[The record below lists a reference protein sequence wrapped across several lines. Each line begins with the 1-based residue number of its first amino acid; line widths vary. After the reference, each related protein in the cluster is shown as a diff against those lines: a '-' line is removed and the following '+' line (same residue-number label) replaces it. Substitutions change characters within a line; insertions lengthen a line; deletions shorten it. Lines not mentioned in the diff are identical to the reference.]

1 MPPLASLAPLAG
13 DIIKATM
20 SNQTQIYDTTLRD
33 GAQMEGISLS
43 VDDKLK
49 ITKLLDE
56 LGVDFI
62 EGGWPGSNPKDIEFF
77 KKVNDLELKNAKIV
91 AFGSTRRANSKC
103 QSDVVLNALLQAKTE
118 YITIVGKS
126 SDVHVDIAL
135 NVSEEENLKMISES
149 IEFLKSHK
157 KKVFFDAEHYFDGF
171 KSNPEFTL
179 KVIKCA
185 SDAGADGI
193 VLCDTNGGSIPE
205 EIKKGVLKAK
215 EIIQDKS
222 IIGIHVH
229 NDCELAVANSLTA
242 YESGAT
248 QIQGTINGIGE
259 RCGNAN
265 LISIIANLEAKYKEK
280 VLPNNNLTKLTSI
293 SKQIS
298 DILNL
303 NPNDHQPFVG
313 TSAFTHKGGLHAS
326 AVKKDSKTYEHI
338 PPEIVGN
345 VNKVVVSEQ
354 SGISNILS
362 LAEKFKLDLG
372 PDPKKTSQDL
382 LKKIKELDHKGYQ
395 FEAANGSFVLLLL
408 DFLGQRPKFFEL
420 IDYRVISS
428 SKQLAEATV
437 RIKVKGEV
445 IHTASLG
452 VGPGNAID
460 NALRKAL
467 NHYYPALKE
476 FQLVDFKVRIV
487 DGHDGSAAKTRVHVE
502 TSGGEVSWDTVG
514 VSANIIDATWL
525 AITDSIEYGLWIKLE
540 QELKRQEAKNIIT
553 TY

>member
-1 MPPLASLAPLAG
+1 
-13 DIIKATM
+13 M
-20 SNQTQIYDTTLRD
+20 SQQIQIYDTTLRD

-62 EGGWPGSNPKDIEFF
+62 EGGWPGSNPKDIEYF
-77 KKVNDLELKNAKIV
+77 KKVKDLNLKNAKIV
-91 AFGSTRRANSKC
+91 AFGSTRRANSKV
-103 QSDVVLNALLQAKTE
+103 QSDVVLNALVQAQTN

-126 SDVHVDIAL
+126 SSMHVDTAL

-149 IEFLKSHK
+149 IEFLKLHN

-185 SDAGADGI
+185 SDNGADAV
-193 VLCDTNGGSIPE
+193 VLCDTNGGSLPE

-215 EIIQDKS
+215 EIVGNKCV
-222 IIGIHVH
+222 IGIHVH
-229 NDCELAVANSLTA
+229 NDGELAVANSLSA
-242 YESGAT
+242 YDAGIR

-265 LISIIANLEAKYKEK
+265 LISIIANLELKYKEK
-280 VLPNNNLTKLTSI
+280 VLPDNNLSKLTLI
-293 SKQIS
+293 SRQIS

-303 NPNDHQPFVG
+303 NPNDHQPYVG
-313 TSAFTHKGGLHAS
+313 FCAFAHKGGLHAS
-326 AVKKDSKTYEHI
+326 AVKKDTKTYEHVN
-338 PPEIVGN
+338 PELIGNTNRIVI
-345 VNKVVVSEQ
+345 SEQ
-354 SGISNILS
+354 AGVSNILS
-362 LAEKFKLDLG
+362 IAESCGIDLG
-372 PDPKKTSQDL
+372 QEPKKASSDL
-382 LKKIKELDHKGYQ
+382 LKKIKELEHKGYQ
-395 FEAANGSFVLLLL
+395 FEGAGASFVLLLL
-408 DFLGQRPKFFEL
+408 ELLSQRPKFFEL
-420 IDYRVISS
+420 IDYRVITS

-437 RIKVKGEV
+437 RLKVKGEV

-467 NHYYPALKE
+467 NQYYPALKE
-476 FQLVDFKVRIV
+476 FQLVDFKVRIL
-487 DGHDGSAAKTRVHVE
+487 DSHDGSAAKTRVHLE
-502 TSGGEVSWDTVG
+502 SSDGNVSWDTVG

-525 AITDSIEYGLWIKLE
+525 AITDSIEYGLWIKSKQQSFAEKLS
-540 QELKRQEAKNIIT
+540 KVAHTEAK
-553 TY
+553 Y